1 MLIFLCNDLILLIQL
16 IKINFINLTNTNKL
30 LFNLNFLYYFIKFI
44 YFSKSSYL
52 LLLDLMIP
60 YLISSLINSQ

>member
-60 YLISSLINSQ
+60 YLIFSLINSQ